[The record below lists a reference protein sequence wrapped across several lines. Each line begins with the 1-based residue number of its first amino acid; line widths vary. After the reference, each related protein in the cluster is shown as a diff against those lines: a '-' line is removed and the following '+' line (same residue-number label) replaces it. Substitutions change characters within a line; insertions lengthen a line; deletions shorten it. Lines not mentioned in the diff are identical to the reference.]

1 MGVGWGFQVRIDSYV
16 DYNKHITELASS
28 CIFRLSC
35 INRIKHLDRKTL
47 ILLINAF
54 AFSKLLYCSTVWS
67 NASKQNLNKLQ
78 SVQNFA
84 CRIILGLRKYDHIT
98 EGLKSL
104 KWLSVRDKL
113 LLNICTM
120 VFKCLNN
127 QAPTYLCNRLV
138 RRSSVHNRNTRR
150 NSDLY
155 LPKCRLATG
164 QRSFAFRAAKLCD
177 ELPSTIKQANQM
189 S

>member
-1 MGVGWGFQVRIDSYV
+1 MSDDDLRRNY
-16 DYNKHITELASS
+16 
-28 CIFRLSC
+28 
-35 INRIKHLDRKTL
+35 KHLLDQKTL
-47 ILLINAF
+47 ISLINAF
-54 AFSKLLYCSTVWS
+54 VFTKLFYCSTVWS

-104 KWLSVRDKL
+104 KWLSVKDKL

-127 QAPTYLCNRLV
+127 QAPSYLCNKFV
-138 RRSSVHNRNTRR
+138 RRFYVHNRNTRR
-150 NSDLY
+150 NSDLT

-164 QRSFAFRAAKLCD
+164 QRSFAFRAAKLYN
-177 ELPSTIKQANQM
+177 ELPSTIKQANHVN
-189 S
+189 SFKKRLYHHLCTLITN